1 MPPAFVLLHSGRFHK
16 TVAVYNS
23 CFFVKSTLKF
33 SILHLK
39 LKLFCTGS
47 KTFDRCGLIQ
57 TVQNL
62 GKTWD
67 VFIFTSSL
75 FGWLQNLTGSQSN
88 GPWRRFSAEP
98 TFQTVFRAA
107 NDRWAKNN
115 RGEKKIADGTARN
128 IAASVSWQKAG
139 PEARRVARLAW
150 WPPTAAAPILVEE
163 LGPRRVGLASG
174 ARVFEAQRS
183 KMLSSV
189 TQTPQRAELRPELWV
204 SVSLSG
210 K

>member
-23 CFFVKSTLKF
+23 CFFVKSTLEF

-39 LKLFCTGS
+39 LKLFLHR
-47 KTFDRCGLIQ
+47 K
-57 TVQNL
+57 QNF
-62 GKTWD
+62 WP
-67 VFIFTSSL
+67 VWPNSNSSES
-75 FGWLQNLTGSQSN
+75 WKN
-88 GPWRRFSAEP
+88 WRRLHFHFFPLRLTSEP
-98 TFQTVFRAA
+98 NWQPVQRSLATFQRRADIP
-107 NDRWAKNN
+107 NGLSRRERPLSKNN

-174 ARVFEAQRS
+174 AWVFEAQRS

-204 SVSLSG
+204 SVSL
-210 K
+210 